1 MCKNYSF
8 NKCIECKFDGFEEF
22 LEKQVKYD
30 FVFIDSYQTR
40 VQLLAFAILDKLTSN
55 ALIAIHDTEREN
67 VQCYI
72 EEFKNIL
79 KTKNISL
86 IMLYCDNLAN
96 RQLSIFKLDK
106 SK

>member
-79 KTKNISL
+79 KTK
-86 IMLYCDNLAN
+86 
-96 RQLSIFKLDK
+96 FKILNQK
-106 SK
+106 